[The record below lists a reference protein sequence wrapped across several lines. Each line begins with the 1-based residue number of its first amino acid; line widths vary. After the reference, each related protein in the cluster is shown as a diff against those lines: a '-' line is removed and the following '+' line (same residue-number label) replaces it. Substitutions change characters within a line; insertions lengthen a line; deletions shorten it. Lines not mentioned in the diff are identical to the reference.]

1 MSKGKYKISMQ
12 QKAVIEELM
21 DDGAWR
27 NCREIAKHMGHD
39 NKFTASSIA
48 YWLKRKSGYG
58 RYVMGIDETCP
69 NNRRKIFRKVKA
81 L

>member
-1 MSKGKYKISMQ
+1 MGKGKYRISMQ
-12 QKAVIEELM
+12 QKAGIEELM

-39 NKFTASSIA
+39 NKFTASSVA

-58 RYVMGIDETCP
+58 RYVMETDNTCL